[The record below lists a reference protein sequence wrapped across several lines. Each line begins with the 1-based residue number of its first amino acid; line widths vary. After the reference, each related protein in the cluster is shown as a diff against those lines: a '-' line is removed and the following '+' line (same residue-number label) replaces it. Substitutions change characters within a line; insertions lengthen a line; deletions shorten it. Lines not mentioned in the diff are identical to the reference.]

1 MTPSKPA
8 LPRAFIKLAWANLA
22 AQSAEQISLAA
33 VPIVAVLAL
42 GAGAGEIGLLASV
55 QTLPFL
61 LLSIPLGLLA
71 DRVSRRRLMIA
82 AEMVRAG
89 ALIGLIFAAA
99 TGTISL
105 PLLAVLGFLGATGT
119 VAFSVAAPALVP
131 ALVDRES
138 LGFANSRLEL
148 ARSTAFAAGPAL
160 AGTLVAWAGGSMAF
174 VLAAILSVMAVGL
187 LWRVPEPDRV
197 LATKRNPL
205 LELRDG
211 AQLVW
216 SHAYLRP
223 ILLTSVIWNT
233 SWFVLQAAYV
243 PYAIRTLG
251 LSPSTLGITLACYGA
266 GMVVGAFFAQRIIAA
281 MPFGTAVQI
290 GPTASVIAAAL
301 IAATIW
307 VPSAILV
314 ALGFFVFGVGPI
326 LWTITS
332 TTLRQSV
339 TPNAM
344 LGRVSAIM
352 LTVGFGARP
361 IGAGI
366 GALVG
371 SRWGEP
377 ACLLLALVG
386 FCLQAAMIYGS
397 KIKRL
402 HSLADA

>member
-1 MTPSKPA
+1 M
-8 LPRAFIKLAWANLA
+8 
-22 AQSAEQISLAA
+22 
-33 VPIVAVLAL
+33 L
-42 GAGAGEIGLLASV
+42 GAGAGQIGLLATV

-71 DRVSRRRLMIA
+71 DRVPRRRLMIA
-82 AEMVRAG
+82 AETLRAG
-89 ALIGLIFAAA
+89 ALIGLIIAA
-99 TGTISL
+99 TTHHLSL
-105 PLLAVLGFLGATGT
+105 PLLATLGFLGATGT

-131 ALVDRES
+131 ALVGRDS
-138 LGFANSRLEL
+138 LGLANSRLEL
-148 ARSTAFAAGPAL
+148 ARSSAFAAGPAL
-160 AGTLVAWAGGSMAF
+160 AGALVAWAGGSFAF
-174 VLAAILSVMAVGL
+174 VLAAILSVIAVGL
-187 LWRVPEPDRV
+187 LWQIPEPDRV
-197 LATKRNPL
+197 QAAKRNPL

-216 SHAYLRP
+216 NHAYLRP
-223 ILLTSVIWNT
+223 ILLTSVIWNI
-233 SWFVLQAAYV
+233 SWFILQAAYV

-251 LSPSTLGITLACYGA
+251 LSPSALGITLACYGV
-266 GMVVGAFFAQRIIAA
+266 GMVVGALFAQRIIAA
-281 MPFGTAVQI
+281 MSFGTAVQI
-290 GPTASVIAAAL
+290 GPTASVVAALL

-307 VPSAILV
+307 VPSGLLV
-314 ALGFFVFGVGPI
+314 GFGFFVFGAGPI

-361 IGAGI
+361 IGASI
-366 GALVG
+366 GGLVG
-371 SRWGEP
+371 GRWGES

-386 FCLQAAMIYGS
+386 FCLQAAMIYAS

-402 HSLADA
+402 RTLADA